1 MSFQVRMQKS
11 FFILIVAVLLAGVG
25 NTVSLAQATPI
36 LVLTVD
42 GGAIA
47 AVVNDEP
54 VELGWYVDGPVTN
67 CVLIQDN
74 SVSGQTTLA
83 TIDTTTLPA
92 SGTMDVTPPANST
105 TNFILNCD
113 GAVDEVPVNVEPPIT
128 TLTSDQGTDLVNNP
142 LTGRVN
148 EVILRW
154 NSVNA
159 TRCSYITRTSPII
172 GSVTE
177 TSSNDYSNRLGT
189 SGWIR
194 YDGDPRY
201 INETTTFSITCY
213 NDNTGAE
220 HTDTL
225 TITVSNPPPPDPP
238 IVNMWS
244 PDFPVVYRDE
254 LYGYAYVDV
263 GFSASNVTSCIER
276 AYYGDGT
283 LYPNP
288 PNWGAGSWVLSRT
301 FTNIQ
306 LSTTTIFEV
315 TCSRGDVTIAGI
327 FYPATSTTEQLT
339 IEVQMPGGVDGT
351 VETWDRSAL
360 PPVTASITAN
370 PNPTTKNALTGYAST
385 ITTVNRLNASYCY
398 LSAYRFDAVT
408 GLYTSPYTVSNWNR
422 TLLNNGTT
430 TYAISLATTT
440 RLVADCWRDYDR
452 YNPYATEAEIE
463 NAHEVVEYMVYT
475 EEPLE
480 AALPP
485 TLSLYGNAVRATSDG
500 RNQSIDMWT
509 TATERIG
516 FDTRAGTPQ
525 YIENSIAATTSSTI
539 SFPFVHPH
547 GADDDYDIYLTTCDE
562 NDGES
567 TFRVLVSG
575 TLVGQ
580 YTTNSPDSPHQYC
593 GSSYGTNVRERVA
606 QNIDIND
613 GDTITI
619 ECDTPNDG
627 ERCRLVDVLFGAVG
641 LLTTPQV
648 NPVVTSV
655 DVPVLVLAENAT
667 FCGSGDYEYGHW
679 AYPATGSR
687 YSWWG
692 AKTHT
697 FLDNTEHTTS
707 MVRVPIATSTR
718 FTLTCWRTGDSLT
731 DYQEFNVYVPFSAT
745 LSAQTTVGSGQCID
759 DGTLGSPFGTA
770 IEAPVGYGPDDDGFC
785 SPMVDLAAM
794 NPSVSLASAIEDNV
808 NGTYD
813 NVNALMVI
821 QNIGPGALPSDS
833 SITYKAVMSI
843 MPAHGLPDVDTSIGT
858 FEGGLSIPA
867 NPAVPTQSPT
877 LTRSFGNVPFGT
889 HTICSRVNLD
899 GSPNYPE
906 SSTDYT
912 NNVSCS
918 TVTLPVPRPPMII
931 AADRQLIRPNQ
942 TVEIS
947 WGVNVT
953 YQLQCVVRGPGGLN
967 ESFDTSLV
975 GPGYTDSF
983 TTGPLTSTGIYELR
997 CTEPITNTTF
1007 TEQVRIEMVPDIEEI

>member
-1 MSFQVRMQKS
+1 M
-11 FFILIVAVLLAGVG
+11 
-25 NTVSLAQATPI
+25 
-36 LVLTVD
+36 
-42 GGAIA
+42 
-47 AVVNDEP
+47 
-54 VELGWYVDGPVTN
+54 
-67 CVLIQDN
+67 
-74 SVSGQTTLA
+74 
-83 TIDTTTLPA
+83 
-92 SGTMDVTPPANST
+92 
-105 TNFILNCD
+105 
-113 GAVDEVPVNVEPPIT
+113 PVNVEPPVT

-142 LTGRVN
+142 LTGRVS

-159 TRCSYITRTSPII
+159 TRCSYITRTSPTI

-220 HTDTL
+220 ETKTL
-225 TITVSNPPPPDPP
+225 TVNVSNPPPPDAPV
-238 IVNMWS
+238 VNMGS
-244 PDFPVVYRDE
+244 PDYPATTRDL
-254 LYGYAYVDV
+254 LYGYAWVDV
-263 GFSASNVTSCIER
+263 WFSSANVTWCVER
-276 AYYGDGT
+276 AYYADGT
-283 LYPNP
+283 QYSNP
-288 PNWGAGSWVLSRT
+288 PNWGTGSWVLSRD

-306 LSTTTIFEV
+306 IATTTTFEV
-315 TCSRGDVTIAGI
+315 ECGRAAVTIDGVT
-327 FYPATSTTEQLT
+327 YPATSTKKQLT
-339 IEVQMPGGVDGT
+339 IEVLMPGGT
-351 VETWDRSAL
+351 VGEDVTNWDRSTL
-360 PPVTASITAN
+360 PPVTANITAD
-370 PNPTTKNALTGYAST
+370 PNPTVKNALTGYAST
-385 ITTVNRLNASYCY
+385 IATINRSNASYCY
-398 LSAYRFDAVT
+398 LSAYRFDDVT
-408 GLYTSPYTVSNWNR
+408 GLYTSSYTLSNWNR
-422 TLLNNGTT
+422 TLLNNGTS
-430 TYAISLATTT
+430 TYTISLATTT

-475 EEPLE
+475 EESLE

-485 TLSLYGNAVRATSDG
+485 TLSLYGNAVWATSDG
-500 RNQSIDMWT
+500 RNQSINMWT

-516 FDTRAGTPQ
+516 FDTRIGTPQ
-525 YIENSIAATTSSTI
+525 HLVNSIAATTSSTI

-547 GADDDYDIYLTTCDE
+547 GADDDYDIYLSMCDE

-567 TFRVLVSG
+567 TFRVLVEG
-575 TLVGQ
+575 VFRGQ
-580 YTTNSPDSPHQYC
+580 YTTNSPDSLNQYC
-593 GSSYGTNVRERVA
+593 GSSYGTVVRERVA
-606 QNIDIND
+606 QNIQIND

-627 ERCRLVDVLFGAVG
+627 ERCSLVEVLFGATG

-667 FCGSGDYEYGHW
+667 FCGSGSTEQAHW
-679 AYPATGSR
+679 AYPNTGSR

-697 FLDNTEHTTS
+697 FFDNTEHTVS

-718 FTLTCWRTGDSLT
+718 FTVTCWRTADSLT
-731 DYQEFNVYVPFSAT
+731 DYQEFNVYVPFSTT

-770 IEAPVGYGPDDDGFC
+770 IEAPVGYGPDDNGFC
-785 SPMVDLAAM
+785 SPMVDLAALS
-794 NPSVSLASAIEDNV
+794 PSVSLAAATEDNV

-821 QNIGPGALPSDS
+821 QNIGPGALPADS
-833 SITYKAVMSI
+833 SIAYKATMSI
-843 MPAHGLPDVDTSIGT
+843 MPAHSLPDVDTSIGT

-867 NPAVPTQSPT
+867 NPAIPTQSPT

-918 TVTLPVPRPPMII
+918 TVTLPVPRPPMSIT
-931 AADRQLIRPNQ
+931 ADRQLIRPNQ

-953 YQLQCVVRGPGGLN
+953 YQLQCAVLGPGGLN

-997 CTEPITNTTF
+997 CTEPITNTAF
-1007 TEQVRIEMVPDIEEI
+1007 TEQVRVEMVPDVEEI